1 MTEPRKPLVYFVTSH
16 PMSVV
21 AFLFPH
27 LQALSS
33 HVSLRV
39 LANTSETDL
48 LSRRALDVPVEFVAI
63 ERAIRPWKDL
73 LALWSL
79 YQTFRLCRPDG
90 VHTITPKAGLLGMGA
105 AWLARVP
112 VRVHSF
118 TGQVWVTR
126 RGPMRWMLKAADK
139 CIAVMA
145 TDVLVDSPSQQDF
158 LIKQGVVSAKRSAVL
173 GAGSICGVNTL
184 RFCPSAVAR
193 QALRAEL
200 GTANNAVVCLYLG
213 RLNHDKGVLDL
224 ARAFAQVASTN
235 PNAELWVVGPDEA
248 NWFEQMQALL
258 GDAMRQVKRVGFT
271 PEPERFMQAADLFCL
286 PSYREGFGSS
296 VIEAAAC
303 GVPALASRIYGLTD
317 AVAEGKTGWMFEAG
331 NVADL
336 TDKLSSLMS
345 NPAELAGK
353 GQAARIYAETV
364 FAEETITGAMVD
376 FYKKRLNE
384 KTL

>member
-1 MTEPRKPLVYFVTSH
+1 MIEPRKPTVCFVTSH

-21 AFLFPH
+21 AFLLPH
-27 LQALSS
+27 LKALSS

-63 ERAIRPWKDL
+63 ERAIRPWRDL

-79 YQTFRLCRPDG
+79 YQTFRMSRPDG
-90 VHTITPKAGLLGMGA
+90 VHTVTPKAGLLGMTA

-126 RGPMRWMLKAADK
+126 RGAMRWLLKSADK
-139 CIAVMA
+139 CIAAMA
-145 TDVLVDSPSQQDF
+145 TDVLVDSPSQRTF
-158 LIKQGVVSAKRSAVL
+158 LIAQRIVSEKRSAVF
-173 GAGSICGVNTL
+173 GAGSICGVNTQ
-184 RFCPSAVAR
+184 RFSPSLAAR
-193 QALRAEL
+193 QSVRAEL
-200 GTANNAVVCLYLG
+200 GSKPNALVCLYLG

-224 ARAFAQVASTN
+224 ASAFAQVASTN

-258 GDAMRQVKRVGFT
+258 GDVMHQVKRVGFT

-317 AVAEGKTGWMFEAG
+317 AVAEGQTGWMHEAG

-336 TDKLSSLMS
+336 AEQLGSLLS
-345 NPAELAGK
+345 NPEELATK
-353 GQAARIYAETV
+353 GHAARQYAETV
-364 FAEETITGAMVD
+364 FAEEAITGAMVQ

-384 KTL
+384 TTF